1 MSARRSYLSRRQ
13 VLLDASVAT
22 LGLGL
27 ASSWSIPSAQAGV
40 KGPDKIVFLLLRGGA
55 DALSILVPHGDD
67 AYHRARPRTAIAPP
81 GTGPDAAVDLDGYF
95 GLHPRLAALKPLLDR
110 GELGAVVAVG
120 EAARLRS
127 HPGARL
133 AVSRC
138 IAKAAGPSRA
148 PSAPLALGDDELVRV
163 ARWIREDP
171 KPGAVILESNGW
183 DTHVAQG
190 TGRGRLSKRL
200 HELATSLL
208 CLREAMAGEMQRTA
222 VVVLSEF
229 GRSLHETPMAGTD
242 DGHASVVLYL
252 GGATPGGH
260 IVGPWPGLHVDAL
273 SEGRHLAPTV
283 SVDDALTAIVGHRE
297 A

>member
-1 MSARRSYLSRRQ
+1 MSAPRSYLSRRQ
-13 VLLDASVAT
+13 VLDASVAT

-27 ASSWSIPSAQAGV
+27 ASSWSIPSAHAGG
-40 KGPDKIVFLLLRGGA
+40 KAPDKLIFLLLRGGA

-81 GTGPDAAVDLDGYF
+81 GAGADATVDVDGYF
-95 GLHPRLAALKPLLDR
+95 GLHPRLAPLKPLFDR

-120 EAARLRS
+120 PATRIRS
-127 HPGARL
+127 HPAARL

-148 PSAPLALGDDELVRV
+148 PTAPLALDDDELVRV
-163 ARWIREDP
+163 ARWIRDDP
-171 KPGAVILESNGW
+171 KPGAAILESHGW
-183 DTHVAQG
+183 DTHLAQG
-190 TGRGRLSKRL
+190 TGAGGRLSKRL
-200 HELATSLL
+200 HELTTTLL

-222 VVVLSEF
+222 VVVISEF
-229 GRSLHETPMAGTD
+229 GRSLHETPMGGTD
-242 DGHASVVLYL
+242 DGHASALLYL

-260 IVGPWPGLHVDAL
+260 IVGSWPGLHEGAL
-273 SEGRHLAPTV
+273 SEGRHLTPTV
-283 SVDDALTAIVGHRE
+283 SLDAALTAVVGNRE